1 MFALVLKYHQFMGKM
16 WCFLAENT
24 LHVNRRDRYIRNAKK
39 HLDFLMGMAKGLKDK
54 MNSAK

>member
-1 MFALVLKYHQFMGKM
+1 MFTLVVKYHLLMGDM

-39 HLDFLMGMAKGLKDK
+39 HLDSLMGMAKGLEDK
-54 MNSAK
+54 MNSVK